1 MARLI
6 DADKLKPDIACHK
19 QYTDQKY
26 KSDRQWA
33 IGYNAGIERAL
44 FSITYAR
51 TIEAEPVRHGKW
63 AQDDLGRTFC
73 TECRE
78 RLPFVEEYDTDDD
91 CGGTY
96 EVEIKEP
103 NFCPQCGAKMDL
115 EG

>member
-63 AQDDLGRTFC
+63 LMITDSKHCGVCSVCFRQDYIDPIATH
-73 TECRE
+73 CR
-78 RLPFVEEYDTDDD
+78 Y
-91 CGGTY
+91 
-96 EVEIKEP
+96 
-103 NFCPQCGAKMDL
+103 CGAKMDL